1 MAQGSPIGSGHQLH
15 LVIVGAL
22 GCPCRAARRCRPA
35 LQQPHS
41 LACVAQSAG
50 SLHRLSGLIA
60 LLRPVTCSLEF
71 GLPKTLFFAL
81 SLLLD
86 LALEEGSGML

>member
-1 MAQGSPIGSGHQLH
+1 MAKGSPIGSARQLH
-15 LVIVGAL
+15 RAIIGAL
-22 GCPCRAARRCRPA
+22 GCPCRLHVVAA

-71 GLPKTLFFAL
+71 GQPKTLFFAFVVTAR
-81 SLLLD
+81 SY
-86 LALEEGSGML
+86 